1 MPLSQDWLTASA
13 WAFSIMTWT
22 LLITQS
28 LLKRLLLLLV
38 SQPQITSNLQ
48 IQNCLASLSI
58 RNTPPARHTFSP
70 AQRLFG
76 RSPHSDLPR
85 PAASLEPSTPPR
97 DTVVA
102 DHGHRKLKQKNAYDK
117 HTSAPL
123 SALPPGNYVYAK
135 PPLTTSKAWIPRK
148 MVGHAGPRSYLIDT
162 GKSRISRNRVQVQL
176 APPQIAN
183 ILSSVLPES

>member
-1 MPLSQDWLTASA
+1 MD
-13 WAFSIMTWT
+13 
-22 LLITQS
+22 
-28 LLKRLLLLLV
+28 
-38 SQPQITSNLQ
+38 
-48 IQNCLASLSI
+48 LASLSI

-162 GKSRISRNRVQVQL
+162 GKSRISRNRAQG
-176 APPQIAN
+176 
-183 ILSSVLPES
+183 